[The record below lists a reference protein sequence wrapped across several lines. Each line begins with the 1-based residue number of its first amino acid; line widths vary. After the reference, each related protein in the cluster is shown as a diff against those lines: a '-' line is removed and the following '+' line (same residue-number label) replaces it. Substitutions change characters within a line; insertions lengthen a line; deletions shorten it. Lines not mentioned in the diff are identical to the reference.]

1 VREAQEPNAR
11 LKLYIHFAKQRMS
24 MLQQFL
30 AKEKAG
36 RSALIHDALEDYTH
50 IIEAIDTVADDA
62 LKRNK
67 ILGFSFFRLTD
78 DFGLRPWYCFV
89 NTTSAYFSTFL
100 VGAYRTGRS
109 LKGVVS
115 MPMTAKRKPARKKAA
130 KKRTTVRKAAAK
142 KPARKTAKKARKT
155 KKKTAKRKVA
165 KKATRKPARKAAK
178 KPAKR
183 RAAKKAAA
191 PAAPMM

>member
-1 VREAQEPNAR
+1 MSVFALWGPCQAR
-11 LKLYIHFAKQRMS
+11 RAVFRPYP
-24 MLQQFL
+24 
-30 AKEKAG
+30 E
-36 RSALIHDALEDYTH
+36 
-50 IIEAIDTVADDA
+50 DA
-62 LKRNK
+62 LKHNK
-67 ILGFSFFRLTD
+67 ILGFSFFRLTA

-115 MPMTAKRKPARKKAA
+115 MPMTATRKPARRKAE
-130 KKRTTVRKAAAK
+130 KKRNTVRKAAAR
-142 KPARKTAKKARKT
+142 KPARKTAKKAGRKA

-165 KKATRKPARKAAK
+165 KKATRKPARKAK

-183 RAAKKAAA
+183 RTAKKAAA
-191 PAAPMM
+191 PAAPAM